1 MENNMLQM
9 IHTPRDKACG
19 GHYSHAV
26 RAGDFI
32 FVSGQTPRN
41 DLRAVVGKTI
51 EEQTAVTLENVRLT
65 LEAAGGA
72 LEDVVKVG
80 VFLSNLADA
89 ARFDQ
94 VYATHFPTFRP
105 ARTTVGCALNGV
117 QVEIDVV
124 AYVPLSARKQEVVL

>member
-1 MENNMLQM
+1 MLKM
-9 IHTPRDKACG
+9 IQTSRDEARG

-26 RAGDFI
+26 RAGDFVY
-32 FVSGQTPRN
+32 VSGQTPR
-41 DLRAVVGKTI
+41 DALRTVIGNTI
-51 EEQTAVTLENVRLT
+51 EEQTAITLENVRLA

-80 VFLSNLADA
+80 VFLSDLADA
-89 ARFDQ
+89 ARFDL
-94 VYATHFPTFRP
+94 VYASHFPTFRP

-124 AYVPLSARKQEVVL
+124 AYIPAATQGKEVTA

>member
-1 MENNMLQM
+1 MMKM
-9 IHTPRDKACG
+9 IQTSRDQARG

-41 DLRAVVGKTI
+41 DQREVVGSTI
-51 EEQTAVTLENVRLT
+51 EEQTSVTLENVRLT

-72 LEDVVKVG
+72 LKDVIKVG
-80 VFLSNLADA
+80 VFLSDLADA
-89 ARFDQ
+89 AKFDR

-105 ARTTVGCALNGV
+105 ARTTVGSALNGV
-117 QVEIDVV
+117 MVEIDVV
-124 AYVPLSARKQEVVL
+124 AYVPLRPGGKEVTA